1 MIKKNN
7 NLTEKGNIYF
17 LPLGG
22 TGEIGMNFNMYCYK
36 NKWLI
41 IDCGVTFKDYQ
52 AIGSD
57 IFMPNIDVIAE
68 QKLNLSGMLITH
80 AHEDHIGAVHHLW
93 SYLKC
98 PVYTTPFSAYLLK
111 QRLIDKGIFDKV
123 ELNIVKKE
131 SKFFIGDF
139 SLELINISHS
149 ILEPNSVLLS
159 VGKKKIFHTGDWK
172 IDENP
177 KIGNKINTKR
187 LKEIGKSGVHAI
199 ICDSTNANVKG
210 NSGSESS
217 LREGLTKYIK
227 GSKNRIFELTLYQP
241 F

>member
-68 QKLNLSGMLITH
+68 QKLN
-80 AHEDHIGAVHHLW
+80 
-93 SYLKC
+93 
-98 PVYTTPFSAYLLK
+98 
-111 QRLIDKGIFDKV
+111 
-123 ELNIVKKE
+123 
-131 SKFFIGDF
+131 
-139 SLELINISHS
+139 
-149 ILEPNSVLLS
+149 
-159 VGKKKIFHTGDWK
+159 
-172 IDENP
+172 
-177 KIGNKINTKR
+177 
-187 LKEIGKSGVHAI
+187 KS
-199 ICDSTNANVKG
+199 S
-210 NSGSESS
+210 
-217 LREGLTKYIK
+217 
-227 GSKNRIFELTLYQP
+227 
-241 F
+241 